1 MADKTAT
8 IQIRITTKNKARI
21 SELAA
26 QCGLSLSAY
35 VCQAALN
42 NGALD
47 SERSLKQSLIPK
59 LCEHAELC
67 ELVKDPVVRLKLKEW
82 RHDIWQYLR

>member
-1 MADKTAT
+1 MADKAAT
-8 IQIRITTKNKARI
+8 IQIRVTATDKAHI

-35 VCQAALN
+35 VFQAALN
-42 NGALD
+42 SGALD
-47 SERSLKQSLIPK
+47 SERSLKRSLIPK

-67 ELVKDPVVRLKLKEW
+67 KLVDDPVVRQKLNEW
-82 RHDIWQYLR
+82 RHDIWQSLK